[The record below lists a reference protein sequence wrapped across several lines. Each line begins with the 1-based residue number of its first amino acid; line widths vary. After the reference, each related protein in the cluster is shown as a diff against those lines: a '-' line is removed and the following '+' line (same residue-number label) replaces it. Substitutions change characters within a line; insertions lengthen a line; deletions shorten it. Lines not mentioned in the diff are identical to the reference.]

1 MRRLTA
7 LWTVCAKEIT
17 ENLRDRR
24 TVLSTFLFGPL
35 FGPVLFV
42 LLMSF
47 VVSEELERADKPLK
61 LPVIGAEHAPN
72 LVAWL
77 RAAEVEIE
85 PPPADPEGA
94 VKRHDHDLVLRIP
107 AGFGM
112 AWSAGQRAPLELLL
126 DQSQIKAQQSVARVR
141 ALLEAYAQTT
151 AVQRLLL
158 RGVQPELIAPLKITD
173 VDFSTPQ
180 SRAGML
186 LSFVPYLL
194 ILTVFAGAMYLAI
207 DTTAGERE
215 RQSLEPLLINPVP
228 RSSVMLGKLVATA
241 AFALASLMLCILA
254 FALTSGLIPSEQMAI
269 SIQLGPRECALL
281 LAVTAPIALVGAAIE
296 VTVAA
301 FSKSYREAQTWLG
314 ILIILPALPSMLMAI
329 NPVKPAEWMYAVP
342 LLSQQLLIEQTVK
355 GESVV
360 GVHVLVSALTTL
372 LLGAVF
378 AVVAARLYHRE
389 SLAVSA

>member
-1 MRRLTA
+1 MKRWLA
-7 LWTVCAKEIT
+7 LWTVAHKEIV

-42 LLMSF
+42 LLMGF
-47 VVSEELERADKPLK
+47 MVGEELERAEKPLA
-61 LPVIGAEHAPN
+61 LPVIGAAHAPN

-77 RAAEVEIE
+77 GANGVAIE
-85 PPPADPEGA
+85 APPADPEAA

-107 AGFGM
+107 AGFGA
-112 AWSAGQRAPLELLL
+112 AWQAGERAPLELLL

-141 ALLEAYAQTT
+141 ALLELYARTT
-151 AVQRLLL
+151 ATQRLLV
-158 RGVQPELIAPLKITD
+158 RGIQPELIAPLKITD
-173 VDFSTPQ
+173 IDYSTPQ

-228 RSSVMLGKLVATA
+228 RSSVMLGKLLATA
-241 AFALASLMLCILA
+241 CFALTSLVLCIVA
-254 FALTSGLIPSEQMAI
+254 FALTSGLIPGEQMAI
-269 SIQLGPRECALL
+269 SIQLGWRECLL
-281 LAVTAPIALVGAAIE
+281 LLLSTAPIALVGAAIE

-329 NPVKPAEWMYAVP
+329 NPVKPADWMYAVP

-355 GESVV
+355 GEPVAAA
-360 GVHVLVSALTTL
+360 HLLVSAATTL
-372 LLGAVF
+372 ALGALF

-389 SLAVSA
+389 HLAVSA